1 VGVTVS
7 GSQDGRGS
15 RKPRLPRRQDLV
27 NVPEFEDV
35 AKLVLDAAAY
45 SAIAGGNRAAF
56 DRMTFRPRYLV
67 PTVDLDMTADLL
79 GAPHV
84 APILVGPVADQ
95 RRFHPDGEL
104 ATVRGASAAQA
115 SIVLSSRSSVPLADL
130 AAQAT
135 TPLWFSAYA
144 DGDARGSIDRA
155 ISAGCKVVCIARP
168 ATAAAAAMPWKTIAS
183 ILKGLDAP
191 VVIKGVMSAEDART
205 ALNQG
210 ARGVIVSDHGAATGR
225 PSPIEMVAA
234 VVDAVAGKG
243 AVLVDGAFRRGS
255 DIAKALALGAQA
267 VLVSRPVMWGLAGY
281 GADGV
286 QGVVEMLQSD
296 LGRNM
301 GALGAPN
308 LKALTRS
315 MVRIDRR

>member
-1 VGVTVS
+1 
-7 GSQDGRGS
+7 
-15 RKPRLPRRQDLV
+15 
-27 NVPEFEDV
+27 
-35 AKLVLDAAAY
+35 
-45 SAIAGGNRAAF
+45 
-56 DRMTFRPRYLV
+56 
-67 PTVDLDMTADLL
+67 MTADLP

-84 APILVGPVADQ
+84 APILVGPVGEQ

-104 ATVRGASAAQA
+104 ATVRGASAAHA
-115 SIVLSSRSSVPLADL
+115 SIVVSSRSSVPLADL

-144 DGDARGSIDRA
+144 DGDARGQIDRA
-155 ISAGCKVVCIARP
+155 IGAGCQVVCIARP
-168 ATAAAAAMPWKTIAS
+168 ATPAAAAIPWKTIAS

-205 ALNQG
+205 ALNEG

-234 VVDAVAGKG
+234 VADAVAGKG

-267 VLVSRPVMWGLAGY
+267 VLVARPVMWGLAAY

-286 QGVVEMLQSD
+286 QAVVEMLQSD

>member
-1 VGVTVS
+1 VS
-7 GSQDGRGS
+7 TGWQEGREP
-15 RKPRLPRRQDLV
+15 RKPLLPRRQDLV
-27 NVPEFEDV
+27 NVLEYEDV
-35 AKLVLDAAAY
+35 AKQVLDAAVYA
-45 SAIAGGNRAAF
+45 AIAGGNRVAF

-79 GAPHV
+79 GAQHV
-84 APILVGPVADQ
+84 TPILVGPVADQ

-104 ATVRGASAAQA
+104 ATIRGASAAQA
-115 SIVLSSRSSVPLADL
+115 SVVLSGRSSVPLADL
-130 AAQAT
+130 AAQAK
-135 TPLWFSAYA
+135 TPLWFSTYA
-144 DGDARGSIDRA
+144 DSDARVRIDRA

-168 ATAAAAAMPWKTIAS
+168 ATPAAAAIPWKAIAS
-183 ILKGLDAP
+183 IVKGLDAP
-191 VVIKGVMSAEDART
+191 VVIKGVISAEEART
-205 ALNQG
+205 ALNEG

-225 PSPIEMVAA
+225 PAPIEVVAA
-234 VVDAVAGKG
+234 VADAVAGKG

-267 VLVSRPVMWGLAGY
+267 VLIARPVMWGLAAY
-281 GADGV
+281 GPDGV
-286 QGVVEMLQSD
+286 QAVVEMLQSD

-308 LKALTRS
+308 VKALTRS

>member
-7 GSQDGRGS
+7 GSQDGPTV

-27 NVPEFEDV
+27 NVLEYEDV
-35 AKLVLDAAAY
+35 AKQVLDAGAY
-45 SAIAGGNRAAF
+45 AAIAGGNRAAF

-79 GAPHV
+79 GVPHFS
-84 APILVGPVADQ
+84 PILVGPVAEQ
-95 RRFHPDGEL
+95 RRYHPDGEL
-104 ATVRGASAAQA
+104 ATVRGAAAAQA
-115 SIVLSSRSSVPLADL
+115 SVVLSSRSSVPLADL
-130 AAQAT
+130 AVQAK
-135 TPLWFSAYA
+135 TPLWFSVYA
-144 DGDARGSIDRA
+144 DGDARAQVDRA
-155 ISAGCKVVCIARP
+155 IGAGCTVVCIARP
-168 ATAAAAAMPWKTIAS
+168 ATPAAAAIPWKTIAS
-183 ILKGLDAP
+183 IAKGLDVP

-205 ALNQG
+205 ALNEG

-225 PSPIEMVAA
+225 PAPIETVAA
-234 VVDAVAGKG
+234 VADAVSGKG
-243 AVLVDGAFRRGS
+243 AVLVDGAIRRGS

-267 VLVSRPVMWGLAGY
+267 VLIARPVMWGLAAY

-286 QGVVEMLQSD
+286 QAVVEMLQSD

-308 LKALTRS
+308 VKAITRG

>member
-7 GSQDGRGS
+7 DSQDGRGA

-27 NVPEFEDV
+27 NVLEYEDV
-35 AKLVLDAAAY
+35 AKQVLDAAVY
-45 SAIAGGNRAAF
+45 TAIAGGSRAAF

-84 APILVGPVADQ
+84 APILVGPVGDQ

-104 ATVRGASAAQA
+104 ATVRGASAAHA
-115 SIVLSSRSSVPLADL
+115 SIVVSSRSSMPLADL

-135 TPLWFSAYA
+135 TPLWFSTYA
-144 DGDARGSIDRA
+144 DGDARGQIDRA
-155 ISAGCKVVCIARP
+155 IGAGCKVVCIARP
-168 ATAAAAAMPWKTIAS
+168 ATPAAAAIPWKTIAS
-183 ILKGLDAP
+183 ILKGVDAP

-205 ALNQG
+205 ALNEG

-225 PSPIEMVAA
+225 PSPIEVVAA
-234 VVDAVAGKG
+234 VADAVGGKG

-267 VLVSRPVMWGLAGY
+267 VLIARPVMWGLAAY

-286 QGVVEMLQSD
+286 QAVVEMLQSD

-301 GALGAPN
+301 GALGAPS
-308 LKALTRS
+308 LKALTRN

>member
-1 VGVTVS
+1 
-7 GSQDGRGS
+7 
-15 RKPRLPRRQDLV
+15 
-27 NVPEFEDV
+27 
-35 AKLVLDAAAY
+35 
-45 SAIAGGNRAAF
+45 
-56 DRMTFRPRYLV
+56 
-67 PTVDLDMTADLL
+67 MTADLL

-104 ATVRGASAAQA
+104 ATVRGAAAAQA
-115 SIVLSSRSSVPLADL
+115 SVVLSSRSSVPLADL
-130 AAQAT
+130 AAQAK
-135 TPLWFSAYA
+135 TPLWFSVYA
-144 DGDARGSIDRA
+144 DGDARGADRPCA
-155 ISAGCKVVCIARP
+155 QRGCKVVCIARP
-168 ATAAAAAMPWKTIAS
+168 ADAAAAAIPWKAIAS

-205 ALNQG
+205 ALNEG
-210 ARGVIVSDHGAATGR
+210 ARASSCRITVRR
-225 PSPIEMVAA
+225 PE
-234 VVDAVAGKG
+234 AVADRDGCGHRRRGRGKG

-267 VLVSRPVMWGLAGY
+267 VLVARPVMWGLAAY

-286 QGVVEMLQSD
+286 QAVVEMLQSD

>member
-1 VGVTVS
+1 VS
-7 GSQDGRGS
+7 ATWSGRQDGRGT

-27 NVPEFEDV
+27 NVLEYEDV
-35 AKLVLDAAAY
+35 AKQVLDASVY
-45 SAIAGGNRAAF
+45 SAIADGNRAAF

-67 PTVDLDMTADLL
+67 PTVDLDMTADLV

-115 SIVLSSRSSVPLADL
+115 SVIISSRSSVPLADL
-130 AAQAT
+130 AAEAK

-144 DGDARGSIDRA
+144 DGDARVQIDRA
-155 ISAGCKVVCIARP
+155 VSAGCKVVCIARP
-168 ATAAAAAMPWKTIAS
+168 ATPDAAIPWKAIAS
-183 ILKGLDAP
+183 IVKGLDAP
-191 VVIKGVMSAEDART
+191 VVIKGVMSADDART
-205 ALNQG
+205 ALNEG

-225 PSPIEMVAA
+225 PAPIEMVAA
-234 VVDAVAGKG
+234 VADAVAGKG

-267 VLVSRPVMWGLAGY
+267 VLIARPVMWGLAAY

-286 QGVVEMLQSD
+286 QAVVEMLQSD

-308 LKALTRS
+308 VKALTRS

>member
-1 VGVTVS
+1 MSATWS
-7 GSQDGRGS
+7 GRQDGRGT

-27 NVPEFEDV
+27 NVLEYEDV
-35 AKLVLDAAAY
+35 AKQVLDAAAY
-45 SAIAGGNRAAF
+45 TAITGGNRAAF

-95 RRFHPDGEL
+95 LRFHPDGEL

-115 SIVLSSRSSVPLADL
+115 SVILSSRSSVPLADL
-130 AAQAT
+130 AAQAK
-135 TPLWFSAYA
+135 TPLWFSTYA
-144 DGDARGSIDRA
+144 DSDVRVQIDRA

-168 ATAAAAAMPWKTIAS
+168 ATPAAAAIPWKAIAS
-183 ILKGLDAP
+183 IVKGLDAP

-205 ALNQG
+205 ALNEG
-210 ARGVIVSDHGAATGR
+210 ARGVIVSDHGAATGT
-225 PSPIEMVAA
+225 PAPIEMVAA
-234 VVDAVAGKG
+234 VADAVAGKG

-267 VLVSRPVMWGLAGY
+267 VLIARPVMWGLAAY

-286 QGVVEMLQSD
+286 QAVVEMLQSD

-308 LKALTRS
+308 VKALTRS
-315 MVRIDRR
+315 MIRIDRR

>member
-1 VGVTVS
+1 MGVTVS
-7 GSQDGRGS
+7 GSQDGRTV

-255 DIAKALALGAQA
+255 DLAKALALGAQA

>member
-1 VGVTVS
+1 VSATGS
-7 GSQDGRGS
+7 GSQDGRGA

-27 NVPEFEDV
+27 NVLEYEDV
-35 AKLVLDAAAY
+35 AKQVLDAAVY
-45 SAIAGGNRAAF
+45 TAIAGGNRAAF

-115 SIVLSSRSSVPLADL
+115 SVVLSSRSSVPLADL
-130 AAQAT
+130 AAQAK
-135 TPLWFSAYA
+135 TPLWFSVYA
-144 DGDARGSIDRA
+144 DSDARAHIDRA

-168 ATAAAAAMPWKTIAS
+168 ATPAAVAIPWKTITS
-183 ILKGLDAP
+183 IVKGLDLP

-205 ALNQG
+205 ALNEG

-225 PSPIEMVAA
+225 TAPIEMVA
-234 VVDAVAGKG
+234 VVADAVAGKG

-267 VLVSRPVMWGLAGY
+267 VLIARPVMWGLAAY

-286 QGVVEMLQSD
+286 QAVVEMLQSD

-308 LKALTRS
+308 LKAITRGI
-315 MVRIDRR
+315 VRIDRR